1 VGLYIDLTDVQKKAL
16 KENAD
21 DLEKL
26 QPQLDEA
33 YERMLSRLER
43 AGLGDGADI
52 LNCLVCNA
60 CEGWTRG
67 SNGRCGSCSHGW
79 FSHNVK

>member
-1 VGLYIDLTDVQKKAL
+1 MGLNTHLTDAQEQAF

-21 DLEKL
+21 DLAQLE
-26 QPQLDEA
+26 PQLDEVRRTA
-33 YERMLSRLER
+33 MSRLEN
-43 AGLGDGADI
+43 AGLAGGPDI
-52 LNCLVCNA
+52 LNCLVCVV

>member
-1 VGLYIDLTDVQKKAL
+1 MDLNTDLTDVQMKAL
-16 KENAD
+16 EENAD

-26 QPQLDEA
+26 QPQLDEVH
-33 YERMLSRLER
+33 EKVLHRLER
-43 AGLGDGADI
+43 AGLGDGTDI
-52 LNCLVCNA
+52 LNCLACIA

-79 FSHNVK
+79 FSHNVI